1 MKALIVGGGIG
12 GLAAGIALRHAGWD
26 VEVFEHAPEIRAV
39 GAGISLWGNSL
50 DGLDRLG
57 VLAALRPGSTSQAGA
72 IRNARGD
79 VLMAIRPEDFGTTAD
94 RLVWMVHRAELHEA
108 LLAALGRDAVRTA
121 AACDAVG
128 QDEPG
133 VWTRFDIDSEARGD
147 LLVGADGLR
156 STVRA
161 ALFGAEPPR
170 YAGYTAWRGVCA
182 FDPERLAPGESWGR
196 GRRFG
201 HLAMSGGRAYW
212 FAVAD
217 APRAASDPPEGRK
230 AHLLDLFRGWHEP
243 IGALIRA
250 TDEAAILR
258 NDIHDRPPLK
268 RWSVGRITLLGDAAH
283 PMTPNLGQGA
293 CQAIEDAVVL
303 AEELAG
309 ATPGSIPA
317 ALQRY
322 DARRI
327 PRTSRVVAASRQAG
341 AIAQWSNPLACKLR
355 DALIRTRFAARKQAE
370 QVAWLL
376 AGPCGDGPRKA

>member
-12 GLAAGIALRHAGWD
+12 GLAAGIALRPAGWD
-26 VEVFEHAPEIRAV
+26 VEVFERAPAIGAV
-39 GAGISLWGNSL
+39 GAGISLWGNAL
-50 DGLDRLG
+50 ACLDRLG
-57 VLAALRPGSTSQAGA
+57 VLAALRPGATSETGA
-72 IRNARGD
+72 IRDARGD

-108 LLAALGRDAVRTA
+108 LLDALGRDAVRTGA
-121 AACDAVG
+121 ECAAVG
-128 QDEPG
+128 RDESAA
-133 VWTRFDIDSEARGD
+133 WARFADGSEARGD
-147 LLVGADGLR
+147 VLIGADGLR

-161 ALFGAEPPR
+161 ALFGSTPPR
-170 YAGYTAWRGVCA
+170 YAGYTAWRGVCS

-201 HLAMSGGRAYW
+201 HLAMSAGRVYW

-217 APRAASDPPEGRK
+217 APEGATDPPGGRR

-243 IGALIRA
+243 IEDLIRA

-258 NDIHDRPPLK
+258 NDIHDRAPLK

-303 AEELAG
+303 AEELAD
-309 ATPGSIPA
+309 ATPHSIPA
-317 ALQRY
+317 ALERY

-327 PRTSRVVAASRQAG
+327 PRTSRVVLASRRAG

-355 DALIRTRFAARKQAE
+355 DVLVRTRFAARKQAE

-376 AGPCGDGPRKA
+376 AGPGGDGPRKA